1 METLLSSCNL
11 SHLAP
16 SFAEQELT
24 LPLLRSMAGAPAHW
38 EDSMEEL
45 GVHAAD
51 AARLQ
56 QALLLAQA
64 GAASTGV
71 ESGAGTATRA
81 PSGLPPATFAQ
92 ASISDLVASAL
103 SIVAATPAVPV
114 AAAAVAEAAEKPYRQ
129 GFSVT
134 HINHVTP
141 PQPKDSD
148 ALAAYKRRQLQQQ
161 VQQTSSTQA
170 QAQRG
175 GPASKPQARYSPA
188 PHAARTTRPLD
199 KFSSGGVV
207 SESVS
212 NACPS
217 GGVVQVPSASARA
230 DVFGAPASCCPTA
243 VDEAG
248 LD

>member
-1 METLLSSCNL
+1 MPGMIVYMIRLVQVFDSSGGGGGGTRAGLLAHPQLRTRSMETLLSSCNL

-45 GVHAAD
+45 GVHAAES
-51 AARLQ
+51 ARLQ

-81 PSGLPPATFAQ
+81 PSSRPPATFAQ

-103 SIVAATPAVPV
+103 SIVAATPAAPV
-114 AAAAVAEAAEKPYRQ
+114 AATAAEKPYRQ

-134 HINHVTP
+134 HINHVAP
-141 PQPKDSD
+141 LLPKDSG
-148 ALAAYKRRQLQQQ
+148 ALAAYKRRQLQQE
-161 VQQTSSTQA
+161 VQQASSAQA

-188 PHAARTTRPLD
+188 PPYVLASSLNPTLIQIRTRTRTWP
-199 KFSSGGVV
+199 
-207 SESVS
+207 
-212 NACPS
+212 
-217 GGVVQVPSASARA
+217 
-230 DVFGAPASCCPTA
+230 
-243 VDEAG
+243 
-248 LD
+248 

>member
-1 METLLSSCNL
+1 MESLLSSCKL

-16 SFAEQELT
+16 CFAEQELT
-24 LPLLRSMAGAPAHW
+24 LPLLRSMASAPAHW

-45 GVHAAD
+45 GVPAAE
-51 AARLQ
+51 ASRLQ
-56 QALLLAQA
+56 QALLAKA
-64 GAASTGV
+64 GTGSTGV
-71 ESGAGTATRA
+71 ENGAVSASRA
-81 PSGLPPATFAQ
+81 SGLLPATPALTQ

-103 SIVAATPAVPV
+103 SIVAATPAAAPV
-114 AAAAVAEAAEKPYRQ
+114 ADAAEAEAAQKPYRE

-134 HINHVTP
+134 HINHVAP

-148 ALAAYKRRQLQQQ
+148 ALAAYKRRQLQQE
-161 VQQTSSTQA
+161 VQQANSTQDR
-170 QAQRG
+170 AQRG

-188 PHAARTTRPLD
+188 PHAARTTRPLE

-207 SESVS
+207 S
-212 NACPS
+212 NACPP
-217 GGVVQVPSASARA
+217 GGVVQVPPASARA

>member
-1 METLLSSCNL
+1 MESLLSSCKL

-16 SFAEQELT
+16 CFAEQELT
-24 LPLLRSMAGAPAHW
+24 LPLLRSMASAPAHW

-45 GVHAAD
+45 GVPAAE
-51 AARLQ
+51 ASRLQ
-56 QALLLAQA
+56 QALLANA
-64 GAASTGV
+64 GTGSTGV
-71 ESGAGTATRA
+71 ENGAGSVSRA
-81 PSGLPPATFAQ
+81 SGLPPATPAFTQ

-103 SIVAATPAVPV
+103 SIVAATPAAAPV
-114 AAAAVAEAAEKPYRQ
+114 ADAAEAEAAQKPYRE

-134 HINHVTP
+134 HINHVAP

-148 ALAAYKRRQLQQQ
+148 ALAAYKRRQLQQE
-161 VQQTSSTQA
+161 VQQASSNQE
-170 QAQRG
+170 RG

-188 PHAARTTRPLD
+188 PHAARTTRPLE

-207 SESVS
+207 S
-212 NACPS
+212 NACPP
-217 GGVVQVPSASARA
+217 GGVVQVPPASARA

>member
-114 AAAAVAEAAEKPYRQ
+114 AAVAEATEKPYRQ

-207 SESVS
+207 SESMS

>member
-114 AAAAVAEAAEKPYRQ
+114 AVAEAAEKPYRQ

-207 SESVS
+207 SESMS

>member
-81 PSGLPPATFAQ
+81 PSSRPPATFAQ

-103 SIVAATPAVPV
+103 SIVAATPAAPV

-134 HINHVTP
+134 HINHVAP

-148 ALAAYKRRQLQQQ
+148 ALAAYKRRQLQQE

-207 SESVS
+207 S

>member
-1 METLLSSCNL
+1 MESLLSSCKL

-16 SFAEQELT
+16 CFAEQKLT
-24 LPLLRSMAGAPAHW
+24 LPLLRSMASAPAHW

-45 GVHAAD
+45 GVPPAEAS
-51 AARLQ
+51 RLQ
-56 QALLLAQA
+56 QALLAEA
-64 GAASTGV
+64 GTGSTGV
-71 ESGAGTATRA
+71 ENGT
-81 PSGLPPATFAQ
+81 SGLPPATPALTQ

-103 SIVAATPAVPV
+103 SIVAATPAAAPV
-114 AAAAVAEAAEKPYRQ
+114 ADAAEAEAAQKPYRE

-134 HINHVTP
+134 HINHVAP
-141 PQPKDSD
+141 HQPKDSD
-148 ALAAYKRRQLQQQ
+148 ALAAYKRRQLQQE
-161 VQQTSSTQA
+161 VQQASSTQDR
-170 QAQRG
+170 AQRG

-188 PHAARTTRPLD
+188 PHAARTTRPLE

-207 SESVS
+207 S
-212 NACPS
+212 NACPP